1 MINSYDLFSA
11 MSGVDEELIAR
22 SDFRV
27 KRSKRELFAILTAA
41 ACVAIIL
48 SCAFFLFVPPAPQS
62 LYNPPATVPPETGT
76 TEAPT
81 LPPDRPLR
89 LNGAN
94 TGTLNIIQLSQAEE
108 TISMPDFLMYVNSE
122 RYNIAEGSGTYYIL
136 PISHTENTPLCQ
148 MSITWEPDV
157 TVESFAK
164 QQISA
169 LSSSMEL
176 VSDSPTDL
184 VTDGLMIHGS
194 SGSQW
199 DSAQTE
205 IYLTSDGQSG
215 IFVFTLNY
223 YLEDTDEHAI
233 WFRDMLQTFELVTSD
248 REAPEWLTELY
259 STVER
264 FTDGFLKNDFSDM
277 QELIAKNAEIYTYDS
292 DVLAKTRVLKTHYKV
307 DHDAT
312 PKTAS
317 VSVRHKYQ
325 ENDAYDY
332 ITMELTYSDGK
343 WQVLWAM
350 IER

>member
-1 MINSYDLFSA
+1 M
-11 MSGVDEELIAR
+11 
-22 SDFRV
+22 
-27 KRSKRELFAILTAA
+27 
-41 ACVAIIL
+41 
-48 SCAFFLFVPPAPQS
+48 
-62 LYNPPATVPPETGT
+62 
-76 TEAPT
+76 
-81 LPPDRPLR
+81 
-89 LNGAN
+89 
-94 TGTLNIIQLSQAEE
+94 
-108 TISMPDFLMYVNSE
+108 
-122 RYNIAEGSGTYYIL
+122 
-136 PISHTENTPLCQ
+136 
-148 MSITWEPDV
+148 
-157 TVESFAK
+157 AK
-164 QQISA
+164 A
-169 LSSSMEL
+169 
-176 VSDSPTDL
+176 
-184 VTDGLMIHGS
+184 
-194 SGSQW
+194 
-199 DSAQTE
+199 
-205 IYLTSDGQSG
+205 
-215 IFVFTLNY
+215 VFTLNY